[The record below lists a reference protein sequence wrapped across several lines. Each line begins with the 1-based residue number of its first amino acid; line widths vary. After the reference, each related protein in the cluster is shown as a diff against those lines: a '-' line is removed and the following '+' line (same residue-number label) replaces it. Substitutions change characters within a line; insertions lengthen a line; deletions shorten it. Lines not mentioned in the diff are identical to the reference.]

1 MGDRSVS
8 LCQRA
13 RALTGPPSSSVKAE
27 EHGAPGLVSWLST
40 RTGKGRSLAQ
50 SQNEASRIAPAVD
63 VEKQERNFN
72 TKGTKR
78 TKKKEISA

>member
-1 MGDRSVS
+1 MPARAGVDRSTVV
-8 LCQRA
+8 LGEGRGTW
-13 RALTGPPSSSVKAE
+13 RPW
-27 EHGAPGLVSWLST
+27 LVSWLST